1 MSRAP
6 VRVDTV
12 ETYPAAV
19 LRGDVVTVGGR
30 PLIVVARTHL
40 DGGAV
45 RLHFVSGE
53 RLSVHRGTTLRVLRA
68 DPPGLRPRSFW
79 DEAAH
84 HQGVPGRTTS
94 RAEIWAPVLAGCAL
108 VVALAT
114 FLTLG

>member
-6 VRVDTV
+6 VRVETV
-12 ETYPAAV
+12 EIYPAAV
-19 LRGDVVTVGGR
+19 LRGDVVPVGSR

-53 RLSVHRGTTLRVLRA
+53 RLSVHRGTTLTVLRA

-79 DEAAH
+79 DDAAH
-84 HQGVPGRTTS
+84 HRDDRTTS

>member
-6 VRVDTV
+6 TRVDTV
-12 ETYPAAV
+12 ETHPAAI

-30 PLIVVARTHL
+30 PLVVVAKTPL

-53 RLSVHRGTTLRVLRA
+53 RLAIHRGTTLRVLRA

-79 DEAAH
+79 EDAAA
-84 HQGVPGRTTS
+84 GRTTTS
-94 RAEIWAPVLAGCAL
+94 RAEIWAPVIAGCAL
-108 VVALAT
+108 VVALALL
-114 FLTLG
+114 LTLG